1 MKKMLKVKNKYIMP
15 DTGPLD
21 RELEDSLRRV
31 RLPARSKLSYS
42 DRVRRKKRIKRLVF
56 VLSLVLI
63 FILSYIFMSLM
74 LKLSNM
80 PAESAF
86 IFPFL

>member
-1 MKKMLKVKNKYIMP
+1 MP
-15 DTGPLD
+15 DAGPLD

-31 RLPARSKLSYS
+31 RLPMRSKLSYS
-42 DRVRRKKRIKRLVF
+42 DRVRRKKRIKRLFFVF
-56 VLSLVLI
+56 SLVLI
-63 FILSYIFMSLM
+63 FVLSYIFMSLL

-80 PAESAF
+80 PAAGGC